1 MYRLGDEVPLRHSG
15 TQAEKL
21 YPHASLAAEARKGY
35 TAKRALTLKA
45 STQREHYSHPLT
57 SQMPGP
63 RLGATLRLAGRCDA
77 TAT

>member
-21 YPHASLAAEARKGY
+21 YPHTSLAAEARKGY
-35 TAKRALTLKA
+35 TAKHALTLKA

-63 RLGATLRLAGRCDA
+63 RLGAALSLAGRRD
-77 TAT
+77 TTRT